1 MSAELI
7 AHEACRALFAD
18 EQKRNDE
25 VEAELAI
32 ECYENVFTKAE
43 LEWTKTAS
51 AGWLSEDK
59 CLRFNVNGWD
69 VRLSVP
75 KAVPVPA
82 KFRNG
87 CMSLGVVGGELAVR
101 VRDFVL
107 KRDGDRDK
115 RAKARRDLEDT
126 ILSAGTFKRLAD
138 MWPEGRP
145 YYESY
150 LLTKPPGTALSTPF
164 TALNEVLGLKKE
176 EKPLGDKDK

>member
-1 MSAELI
+1 MRISRMSAELI
-7 AHEACRALFAD
+7 AQVACCALFAD
-18 EQKRNDE
+18 EQKRNDDTE
-25 VEAELAI
+25 VALAM

-43 LEWTKTAS
+43 LEWTKTATE
-51 AGWLSEDK
+51 GWLPEDE

-69 VRLSVP
+69 VRLSVY

-107 KRDGDRDK
+107 KRDGYREK
-115 RAKARRDLEDT
+115 RARARRDLENT
-126 ILSAGTFKRLAD
+126 IISAGTFKRLAE

-150 LLTKPPGTALSTPF
+150 LVTKSPGTALSTPF
-164 TALNEVLGLKKE
+164 AALNEVLGLKKE
-176 EKPLGDKDK
+176 DAA

>member
-1 MSAELI
+1 MRISRMSAEVI
-7 AHEACRALFAD
+7 AHEACRDLFAD
-18 EQKRNDE
+18 EQKRSDE

-69 VRLSVP
+69 IRLSVP

-82 KFRNG
+82 TSRNG

-107 KRDGDRDK
+107 KRDGDKQK
-115 RAKARRDLEDT
+115 RANARRDLENT

-150 LLTKPPGTALSTPF
+150 LVTKTPGTALSTPF
-164 TALNEVLGLKKE
+164 AALNEVLGLKKE
-176 EKPLGDKDK
+176 DTA